1 MRRGLV
7 VAAFAALAAVAPVAT
22 ADAAKGKPNLEVVK
36 VGALP
41 TAATE
46 GTSFKVKVETTANT
60 GKAKAGKSTTRFYL
74 TRDAKKSIAERRASR
89 TNPRSALA
97 DILLTGAREVP
108 ALDSGERSP
117 TPRRKPTSL
126 RVPLGTGAGDYELLA
141 CSDDRGAVR
150 EKDEGDN
157 CRAAGRMKVGA
168 LGGNFRIDELT
179 DFEEL
184 SEEQVSEELTLLK
197 PVMCLPSQV
206 RGGAMPLTKALASID
221 STLNAKAGK
230 ADVAAFEKSADAKST
245 KKLESAAVNAL
256 AAGAPGAALAALVR
270 MHELEPKEASHLVN
284 AASVATA
291 VGMPREALGMLDA
304 AERLDDRVPGAWG
317 LNSKAVILAN
327 RGQALTS
334 MGRFGEAERAL
345 TAAQALEPALKE
357 ASQTATVA
365 TLCQN
370 KLPAAIAA
378 RKKGIH
384 RDPPPEDDDSLGIA
398 SGLRELQLPPTP
410 SQGPDMHP
418 FYVQQQGP
426 DRFADVEALQ
436 KRQFE
441 AQQAWDQKAKTEA
454 ERKAGNRLL
463 VASYKASQRPA
474 MEAMERT
481 FFDKVHKVHATHEA
495 FWCGDQAC
503 SNATTEVTRY
513 REEARDICEARSDA
527 GIEDYGPCYD
537 REFSDRCI
545 PATRIKH
552 QQWLD
557 EIQEAHDAGDAYQRA
572 LSKKISAI
580 AARAKDPKLH
590 KLILSGIEDHEDG
603 AFFLVQQPAM
613 FWTNNLRIDKEGCV
627 EAPEPPQVVAPDP
640 AAAQSPGACP
650 DPLKSTNAL
659 LDIGPV
665 QLKFS
670 CEQVQ
675 LAGSLGEGWIKGF
688 GELTYDFRGGKI
700 SVFAGSQGEIGA
712 GPLKADFKSGLYL
725 TVNNQGIEDAGWRV
739 GPSVTVG
746 SGPLEYNPSDTI
758 DISFVGIFSGP
769 M

>member
-7 VAAFAALAAVAPVAT
+7 LVAVAVLSLVGA
-22 ADAAKGKPNLEVVK
+22 ADAAAKGKPNLKVVQ

-41 TAATE
+41 AAATE
-46 GTSFKVKVETTANT
+46 GTSFKLKVETTANT
-60 GKAKAGKSTTRFYL
+60 GKAKAARSTTRYYL
-74 TRDAKKSIAERRASR
+74 TRDAKASIAERRASR

-108 ALDSGERSP
+108 ALDPGERSA

-126 RVPLGTGAGDYELLA
+126 RVPLGTTAGDYELLA
-141 CSDDRGAVR
+141 CADDRGVVR
-150 EKDEGDN
+150 EKAEGDN
-157 CRAAGRMKVGA
+157 CRAAGRMKVA
-168 LGGNFRIDELT
+168 QLGGAFRIDALT
-179 DFEEL
+179 DFEEMTAEQATQEL
-184 SEEQVSEELTLLK
+184 SLLK
-197 PVMCLPSQV
+197 DVMCIPSQV
-206 RGGAMPLTKALASID
+206 KGGAVPLEKALANID
-221 STLNAKAGK
+221 SALVAKVGK
-230 ADVAAFEKSADAKST
+230 ADVQAFERSADAKST
-245 KKLESAAVNAL
+245 KRLEAAAVNAL
-256 AAGAPGAALAALVR
+256 AAGTPAAALAALVR
-270 MHELEPKEASHLVN
+270 MHELEPKEASHLVG

-317 LNSKAVILAN
+317 LNAKAVILAN

-334 MGRFGEAERAL
+334 MGRFAEAEKVL
-345 TAAQALEPALKE
+345 AAARTLEPTLKE

-365 TLCQN
+365 TVCQN
-370 KLPAAIAA
+370 KLPAAVFH
-378 RKKGIH
+378 RLKGIH
-384 RDPPPEDDDSLGIA
+384 RDPPKVEDDSLGIA

-410 SQGPDMHP
+410 NQGPDMHA

-426 DRFADVEALQ
+426 DRFSDVTKHQERQNELQ
-436 KRQFE
+436 QT
-441 AQQAWDQKAKTEA
+441 WDSKPKTEA

-463 VASYKASQRPA
+463 VASYRASQKPA
-474 MEAMERT
+474 IEALEKT
-481 FFDKVHKVHATHEA
+481 FFDKVDKVHATHEA

-503 SNATTEVTRY
+503 SEATTEVTGY
-513 REEARDICEARSDA
+513 RNEAREICEARSDA
-527 GIEDYGPCYD
+527 GVEDYGPCYD

-557 EIQEAHDAGDAYQRA
+557 EIQEAYDAGDAYQRA
-572 LSKKISAI
+572 LSKRISAI
-580 AARAKDPKLH
+580 AARAKDPNLH
-590 KLILSGIEDHEDG
+590 RLILSGIEDHEDG
-603 AFFLVQQPAM
+603 SFFLVQQPAM

-627 EAPEPPQVVAPDP
+627 EAPEPPPAVAPDP
-640 AAAQSPGACP
+640 AEAQSPGACP
-650 DPLKSTNAL
+650 DALKSTNAL

-688 GELTYDFRGGKI
+688 GELTYDFRAGKI

-746 SGPLEYNPSDTI
+746 SGPVEYNPSDTI

-769 M
+769 AG